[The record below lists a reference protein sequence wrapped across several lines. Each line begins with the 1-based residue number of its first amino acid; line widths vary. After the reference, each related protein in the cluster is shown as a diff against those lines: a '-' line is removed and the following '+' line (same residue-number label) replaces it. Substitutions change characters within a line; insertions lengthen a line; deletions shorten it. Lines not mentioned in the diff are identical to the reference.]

1 MRRGGRIRPRASV
14 GVNVGT
20 LIRGGFLGGYSPS
33 VLLHSR
39 RISPTLGKVAPVR
52 RGSKS
57 PVVGM
62 NLKTEIAAARYVM
75 TAQRLVTS
83 HMALFGGDV
92 IDGFIFQA
100 VMAANIAHVDSSP
113 GAPSPWADLD
123 TPQVPLESRRPIAI
137 SALAASLDMPRQTVW
152 RRLQRLIN
160 AEEILQTPAG
170 VLAPPGDPRGNTYDT
185 ALTVNTDLL
194 TAFLRASQLEDAA
207 RDRERLAAL
216 ALLERPGAPH
226 RTIGRL
232 STTFILYVIT
242 EFARRTTG
250 DLVDGY
256 IQVGLALA
264 CASPG
269 RDGQPRPIAAAPTRE
284 VAELTGLPEETMR
297 RRLQGLVTGG
307 FAERTPRGYAP
318 LWLSGAGLP
327 DALAIGVHRLTR
339 QLARLET

>member
-1 MRRGGRIRPRASV
+1 
-14 GVNVGT
+14 
-20 LIRGGFLGGYSPS
+20 
-33 VLLHSR
+33 
-39 RISPTLGKVAPVR
+39 
-52 RGSKS
+52 
-57 PVVGM
+57 M
-62 NLKTEIAAARYVM
+62 NLKTQIAAVRYVM

-100 VMAANIAHVDSSP
+100 VMAANIAHVDSTP
-113 GAPSPWADLD
+113 DTPSPWADLD

-152 RRLQRLIN
+152 RRLQRLIK
-160 AEEILQTPAG
+160 AEQILQTPAG
-170 VLAPPGDPRGNTYDT
+170 ILAPPGDPGGNAYDR
-185 ALTVNTDLL
+185 ALTRNTDLL
-194 TAFLRASQLEDAA
+194 TEFLRDSWLEDPA
-207 RDRERLAAL
+207 RDGERLAAL
-216 ALLERPGAPH
+216 ILLERPDAPH
-226 RTIGRL
+226 RTVGRL

-269 RDGQPRPIAAAPTRE
+269 RDGRPRPVAAAPTRE
-284 VAELTGLPEETMR
+284 VAELTGLAEETMR
-297 RRLQGLVTGG
+297 RRLHGLVTGG

-318 LWLSGAGLP
+318 IWMSGDSASNLP
-327 DALAIGVHRLTR
+327 DALSIGVTRLIR
-339 QLARLET
+339 QVARLGG